1 MATEEN
7 YLKKLERNNQ
17 EFQLLGILLQYP
29 EKIDEVADT
38 LETKHF
44 LDPQA
49 QLIYE
54 ILLNQF
60 QRDNQISRTKLF
72 LKLKKDGVIKNPEE
86 TIERLTSG
94 FNTVDELLPTIELIK
109 KNYQKQLLIKAARR
123 IEELALNTD
132 LDIGDYQARAQELIF
147 EATNETADLEKH
159 IYTMEEA
166 LMKSFEAYVD
176 RKYNQADV
184 GLRTGFISLDNLIG
198 GFKKGHL
205 NVIAASTSMGK
216 TAFAINIAKNVL
228 KRNIPVA
235 IISLEM
241 DAQEIVDR
249 MIIQEAGVNGWKYNQ
264 GETSEEEDKRI
275 SKALDNLHELPLVIS
290 DERGLNVAQIR
301 ARLRKFKA
309 QLGELGMVI
318 IDYLQMIQLPEEQ
331 FSNTARAVGQ
341 VVLQLRNLASELEV
355 PIILISQISR
365 SFTSRQDKRPVLSD
379 LRDSGNI
386 EEIADGVIFLYRH
399 AHTSAAAREKA
410 EEEGTV
416 NDTEVIIAKQRTGQ
430 TGSVKLYFEDE
441 YVRFVDPALNWT
453 GFSPLLTAIKI
464 TQRKNLRK
472 S

>member
-123 IEELALNTD
+123 IEELALNGD

-147 EATNETADLEKH
+147 EATNETTDLEKH

-410 EEEGTV
+410 EEEGTI

-441 YVRFVDPALNWT
+441 YIRFVDPE
-453 GFSPLLTAIKI
+453 
-464 TQRKNLRK
+464 NL
-472 S
+472 SLEANIPNV